1 MNVNVKDGVMYNTN
15 PESPN
20 AKPIFSLGAKSVGDI
35 IYLGSQSFI
44 VAEVDVIARDKGRLY
59 KRAVKAVSSTLAIR
73 VLTNED
79 EVSFTGIWE

>member
-1 MNVNVKDGVMYNTN
+1 MNANVKDGVMYNTN
-15 PESPN
+15 PESSY

-44 VAEVDVIARDKGRLY
+44 VVEIDVVARDKGRLY
-59 KRAVKAVSSTLAIR
+59 KHAVKAVSSSLSVR

-79 EVSFTGIWE
+79 EVNFTGIWE